1 MQPAAECER
10 WLLSFWNESI
20 SILKNSQSPIHDQKP
35 FSKICSRNLFLME
48 IGSDRHRDTEREANE
63 EEIVSHLKIW
73 PGRARTI
80 FLFILCVMKG
90 LTTEYNALKYQGVL
104 TNTCNTETK
113 LPFNKIDPSI
123 PSAYEE
129 ESHLTRER
137 IQHSS
142 SSWRRRRR
150 IQDIA
155 RSSDNKF
162 FLSLVGYCH

>member
-1 MQPAAECER
+1 MTKN
-10 WLLSFWNESI
+10 LSPRFV
-20 SILKNSQSPIHDQKP
+20 Q
-35 FSKICSRNLFLME
+35 RNLLLME

-113 LPFNKIDPSI
+113 LLSI
-123 PSAYEE
+123 
-129 ESHLTRER
+129 R
-137 IQHSS
+137 
-142 SSWRRRRR
+142 
-150 IQDIA
+150 
-155 RSSDNKF
+155 
-162 FLSLVGYCH
+162 